1 MEPLKRGYSIER
13 LHAAAKGYVEE
24 AHRSERIDAM
34 NTEDRLLQWN
44 ASFQISDGKLVCRGC
59 LAGQGL
65 MDAEQA
71 FLHTE
76 HCQHHHPESE
86 FPWIALHEILDN
98 FRG

>member
-1 MEPLKRGYSIER
+1 M
-13 LHAAAKGYVEE
+13 
-24 AHRSERIDAM
+24 D
-34 NTEDRLLQWN
+34 TEDRLLQWN
-44 ASFQISDGKLVCRGC
+44 SLFQISDGKLVCRGC

-71 FLHTE
+71 FLHTA
-76 HCQHHHPESE
+76 HCQDHHPESE

>member
-1 MEPLKRGYSIER
+1 M
-13 LHAAAKGYVEE
+13 
-24 AHRSERIDAM
+24 D
-34 NTEDRLLQWN
+34 TEDRMLQWS

-59 LAGQGL
+59 LSGQGL

-76 HCQHHHPESE
+76 HCQHRHPESE
-86 FPWIALHEILDN
+86 FPWIVLHEILDS